1 MLPAIEQLLVVQDR
15 DQKLRGFRAELS
27 TLPLQKQRIENAL
40 AASSSAFEQAK
51 QRAREV
57 ELQRKKLELTVQ
69 GHREQVARYKSQQMQ
84 TRKNEE
90 FQALSN
96 EIARVEAEIVG
107 LEDQEIEFME
117 EAELLQGKIR
127 EAEKALQAAK
137 SQSEEQ
143 LAGLKAKEDTLRSRI
158 AEIETERV
166 ELVKNVDQNLLF
178 QYNRLF
184 TSKGG
189 DAVVPIEHQVCTGCH
204 MKNTPTVAH
213 RARSGREVVTCE
225 QCGRLLYWQG
235 D

>member
-1 MLPAIEQLLVVQDR
+1 MLPSIEQLLVIQDR
-15 DQKLRGFRAELS
+15 DQKLKAFRTELS
-27 TLPLQKQRIENAL
+27 ALPLQKQRIEHAL
-40 AASSSAFEQAK
+40 AASSSALEQAK
-51 QRAREV
+51 QRTREV

-69 GHREQVARYKSQQMQ
+69 SRQEQVARYKSQQMQ

-96 EIARVEAEIVG
+96 EIARVETEIIG
-107 LEDQEIEFME
+107 LEDQEIELME

-127 EAEKALQAAK
+127 EAEKAFQAAK
-137 SQSEEQ
+137 TQSEVQ
-143 LAGLKAKEDTLRSRI
+143 LAGLKTKDDTLRSRI
-158 AEIETERV
+158 AEIESERV
-166 ELVKNVDQNLLF
+166 ELVKTVDQNLLF

-184 TSKGG
+184 ASKGG

-213 RARSGREVVTCE
+213 RAKSGREVVTCE
-225 QCGRLLYWQG
+225 QCGRILYWQG

>member
-1 MLPAIEQLLVVQDR
+1 MLPSIEQLLVLQDR
-15 DQKLRGFRAELS
+15 DQKLKAFRAELS
-27 TLPLQKQRIENAL
+27 ALPLQNQRIEHAL
-40 AASSSAFEQAK
+40 AASSSALEQAK

-69 GHREQVARYKSQQMQ
+69 GRQEQVARYKSQQMQ

-96 EIARVEAEIVG
+96 EIARVETEIIG
-107 LEDQEIEFME
+107 LEDQEIELME
-117 EAELLQGKIR
+117 QAELLQGKIR
-127 EAEKALQAAK
+127 ETEKAFQGAK
-137 SQSEEQ
+137 TQSEEQ
-143 LAGLKAKEDTLRSRI
+143 LAGLKTKEDTLRSRI
-158 AEIETERV
+158 AEIESERV
-166 ELVKNVDQNLLF
+166 ELAKTVDQNLLF

-213 RARSGREVVTCE
+213 RAKSGREVVTCE
-225 QCGRLLYWQG
+225 QCGRILYWQG

>member
-1 MLPAIEQLLVVQDR
+1 MLPSIEQLLVLQDR
-15 DQKLRGFRAELS
+15 DQKLKAFRAELS
-27 TLPLQKQRIENAL
+27 ALPLQKQRVENAL
-40 AASSSAFEQAK
+40 AASSSALEQAK

-69 GHREQVARYKSQQMQ
+69 SRQEQVARYKSQQMQ

-96 EIARVEAEIVG
+96 EIARVESEIIG
-107 LEDQEIEFME
+107 LEDQEIELME

-127 EAEKALQAAK
+127 EAEQGFQAART
-137 SQSEEQ
+137 QGEEQ
-143 LAGLKAKEDTLRSRI
+143 LVGLRNKEDTLRSRI
-158 AEIETERV
+158 TEIESERA
-166 ELVKNVDQNLLF
+166 ELAKTVDRTLLF

-184 TSKGG
+184 ISKGG

-213 RARSGREVVTCE
+213 RAKSAREVVTCE
-225 QCGRLLYWQG
+225 QCGRILYWQG